1 MKSKLLFL
9 LAIGFFLTTFSF
21 AQSELLITEIQFD
34 VPSAGGDANGDGT
47 RSSRWDEFVE
57 LYNSG
62 TQPIDLSA
70 YQLIEREGVPFFTFP
85 LNSTIAPGQFAVV
98 FGGGDTTTFTNIPP
112 GTLVYSV
119 EIVDPNSG
127 FSNGLGKS
135 NLSNTSDRVMLVNPL
150 LADTLFELYWGGPD
164 VSPGAQPIAPF
175 TSHAI
180 YMAPPNTLFGDT
192 IFGAIGQSI
201 TRDINGTKWDKHTLV
216 VSDPEKLFSPGANA
230 KEVKIKANI
239 ALTEIMF
246 DVPLDLAG
254 DANGDGVRGSRSDEF
269 VEIYNKGPIDGD
281 LTGFQ
286 ILDRDGAVLYTFPDS
301 TKLKVGQFAVVFGAI
316 GSAGFSGITP
326 EALVFAVREADNDS
340 IGFDNGSGK
349 TNLSNSK
356 DAVLLVNS
364 LESDTLAEV
373 YWGTALPRSSK
384 AIYLG
389 APNTISGTTISGAI
403 HQSVTHKLDSD
414 LWDRHTVVS
423 DDTTSLFSPGLDAP
437 KSPYVNA
444 GDLIITEIMFDPPP
458 APLGDA
464 NGDGTRD
471 ARSDEFIEIY
481 NRGNAA
487 IDISGYQILETN
499 GIPVFTFP
507 TGASINAGQF
517 AVVFGNIRPPG
528 LGAGLPPGA
537 VYFSVSNDTVD
548 TGFDN
553 GIGKSNLSQ
562 AADAV
567 ILYNPAASDTIVEI
581 YWGGAAARTSKSIF
595 LGFPNT
601 LSGLTIS
608 GSIDQSV
615 TRLIGASKWDI
626 HTYVTKD
633 PNSLFSPGQDAP
645 VVSGI
650 EREETI
656 PQSYQL
662 SQNYPNPFNPTTVI
676 SFSIPRGEMV
686 SLKIYDVL
694 GSEVATLINGELPA
708 GNYKFNWSA
717 SSLASGMYIYKLTT
731 SGYSNVKKMMLL
743 K

>member
-9 LAIGFFLTTFSF
+9 LSIGFFLTTFSF

-62 TQPIDLSA
+62 TQSIDLSA

-85 LNSTIAPGQFAVV
+85 LNTTIAPGQFAVV
-98 FGGGDTTTFTNIPP
+98 FGGGIIDSFTNIPA
-112 GTLVYSV
+112 GTLLFSV
-119 EIVDPNSG
+119 ELVDPNSG

-150 LADTLFELYWGGPD
+150 LADTLDEIYWGGPD

-175 TSHAI
+175 TSHAV
-180 YMAPPNTLFGDT
+180 YMAPPNTLSGDT

-201 TRDINGTKWDKHTLV
+201 TRDVNGTKWDKHTLV
-216 VSDPEKLFSPGANA
+216 VSDPVKLFSPGANA

-239 ALTEIMF
+239 EITEIMF
-246 DVPLDLAG
+246 DVPANLPG
-254 DANGDGVRGSRSDEF
+254 DANGDGVRGLRSDEF
-269 VEIYNKGPIDGD
+269 VEIYNRGPIDGD

-286 ILDRDGAVLYTFPDS
+286 ILDREGIVLYTFPDS
-301 TKLKVGQFAVVFGAI
+301 TTLSIGQFAVVFGAV

-326 EALVFAVREADNDS
+326 EAKVFAVQLSDS
-340 IGFDNGSGK
+340 DVGFDNGSGK
-349 TNLSNSK
+349 TNFSNSG

-364 LESDTLAEV
+364 LEADTLAEV
-373 YWGTALPRSSK
+373 YWGTTLPRSSK
-384 AIYLG
+384 AIYLD
-389 APNTISGTTISGAI
+389 APNTISGTAISGAI
-403 HQSVTHKLDSD
+403 RQSVTHKLDSD
-414 LWDRHTVVS
+414 LWDIHTIVS
-423 DDTTSLFSPGLDAP
+423 EDTTSLFSPGLDAP

-499 GIPVFTFP
+499 GISLFTFP
-507 TGASINAGQF
+507 SGASINAGQF

-528 LGAGLPPGA
+528 LGVGLPQDA
-537 VYFSVSNDTVD
+537 VYFSVSNDTADV
-548 TGFDN
+548 GFDN

-581 YWGGAAARTSKSIF
+581 FWGGTVARTSKSIY

-615 TRLIGASKWDI
+615 TRLVSASKWDI

-633 PNSLFSPGQDAP
+633 TNSLFSPGKDAP

-650 EREETI
+650 EREESI
-656 PQSYQL
+656 PRSYQL
-662 SQNYPNPFNPTTVI
+662 SQNYPNPFNPETVI
-676 SFSIPRGEMV
+676 SFSIPREEMV
-686 SLKIYDVL
+686 SLKIYDML
-694 GSEVATLINGELPA
+694 GSEVATLVNRELPA

-717 SSLASGMYIYKLTT
+717 SSLASGMYIYRLTT